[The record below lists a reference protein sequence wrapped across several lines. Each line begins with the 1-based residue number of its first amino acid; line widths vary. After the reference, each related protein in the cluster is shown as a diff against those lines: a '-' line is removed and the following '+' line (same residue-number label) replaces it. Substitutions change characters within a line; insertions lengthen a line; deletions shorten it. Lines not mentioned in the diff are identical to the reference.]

1 MHRLYNCS
9 QVGYATDLPRLEL
22 PHEYLVLMD
31 YEIASKHAV
40 CSDALPL
47 ISQEERMS

>member
-31 YEIASKHAV
+31 YEIAASMQSV
-40 CSDALPL
+40 QMPCL
-47 ISQEERMS
+47 